1 MSNVK
6 VEYKNIIA
14 FHPGHYVKELIEDM
28 EITQS
33 ELAKRMDTTDKT
45 VSKLLSGEI
54 PLSMELAKKLSQ
66 MTGVSVGTW
75 LNLQKVY
82 NEKCC
87 KIDWNKKIDKEIEY
101 LENID
106 YSYFVQLG
114 VVPETKDKEI
124 QVQQLL
130 QYLKLSS
137 LKVLQNTNLL
147 VACKTSVPAV
157 NRKNV
162 MNANA
167 WIQTG
172 LNFSRNIECADFD
185 KQKLKESLVYLR
197 QLTSLSFDVFYP
209 RLKHILA
216 GCGVAFVALPYLKNS
231 GLNGADRW
239 ISHRKVLLL
248 INDRRKDNGTFW
260 FALFH
265 EIRHI
270 MEERKKRLYITPRQ
284 KNMDVLSLG
293 RNNAD
298 EECEA
303 DLFARNYL
311 IPPAEYKKFEEEGD
325 FDEEAIRKFS
335 KQIGIDESIV
345 LGRLQ
350 YDGKIQWKYN
360 GGLRKKN
367 IIR

>member
-1 MSNVK
+1 
-6 VEYKNIIA
+6 
-14 FHPGHYVKELIEDM
+14 
-28 EITQS
+28 
-33 ELAKRMDTTDKT
+33 
-45 VSKLLSGEI
+45 
-54 PLSMELAKKLSQ
+54 
-66 MTGVSVGTW
+66 
-75 LNLQKVY
+75 
-82 NEKCC
+82 
-87 KIDWNKKIDKEIEY
+87 
-101 LENID
+101 
-106 YSYFVQLG
+106 
-114 VVPETKDKEI
+114 
-124 QVQQLL
+124 
-130 QYLKLSS
+130 
-137 LKVLQNTNLL
+137 
-147 VACKTSVPAV
+147 
-157 NRKNV
+157 
-162 MNANA
+162 
-167 WIQTG
+167 

-231 GLNGADRW
+231 GLNGAVRW